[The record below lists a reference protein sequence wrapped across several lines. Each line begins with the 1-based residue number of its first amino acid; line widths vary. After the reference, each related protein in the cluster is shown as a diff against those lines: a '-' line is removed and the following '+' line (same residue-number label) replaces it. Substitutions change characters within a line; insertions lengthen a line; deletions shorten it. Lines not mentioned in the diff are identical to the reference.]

1 MRKSLFIS
9 FILIFLIKCSSVS
22 STLEDW
28 EEKYDSN
35 NYWYGTAVIHKS
47 NQENIHKVAREE
59 SINEI
64 ATQISVKINND
75 YKKTIVEKNYKIE
88 QNVVV
93 QSLQSQVNNNLEDI
107 EIVEFKDFKDRY
119 ILLAR
124 LSKKK
129 YYDSVKRKRE
139 NAKTLAMEYVKKA
152 SSISF
157 QSFRS
162 LSKAKDIIVPY
173 MDYPISV
180 QYNNKDENLY
190 ILIEKLI
197 SSMLDVIVLDVD
209 SNEKKI
215 KNFINQNP
223 LAVKVID
230 RNNSLPIEN
239 IPLFSK
245 FNNKID
251 SCVTNTSGECDF
263 FIDQEHLSKDP
274 TQYLYIG
281 VDKSK
286 LYNTELDYSDFKSKI
301 NITLEPINIALDIK
315 EYNFNSSVSQSYIEP
330 VIKEF
335 FLKESNVIFTKD
347 ILESDLIINIKTETR
362 SNSNKANEYGLFKAF
377 CDSSIDVK
385 FPGNDESILKLKVTS
400 QAVDFQ
406 SLEQAGY
413 KSLEKNSQIIF
424 NETLVDLV
432 SILTQN

>member
-1 MRKSLFIS
+1 MLSAFLMPFFPKPAHQITRISSKPFTIEEEIRLMQKATKLMPDFKLQRIFPLLLKPRIKKEDELPYYLSLGG
-9 FILIFLIKCSSVS
+9 
-22 STLEDW
+22 
-28 EEKYDSN
+28 EEKLYDCPIDK
-35 NYWYGTAVIHKS
+35 GTLP
-47 NQENIHKVAREE
+47 
-59 SINEI
+59 SIL
-64 ATQISVKINND
+64 ATTS
-75 YKKTIVEKNYKIE
+75 
-88 QNVVV
+88 
-93 QSLQSQVNNNLEDI
+93 
-107 EIVEFKDFKDRY
+107 
-119 ILLAR
+119 
-124 LSKKK
+124 
-129 YYDSVKRKRE
+129 
-139 NAKTLAMEYVKKA
+139 
-152 SSISF
+152 
-157 QSFRS
+157 
-162 LSKAKDIIVPY
+162 
-173 MDYPISV
+173 
-180 QYNNKDENLY
+180 
-190 ILIEKLI
+190 LIEKLI
-197 SSMLDVIVLDVD
+197 SSMLDAIVLDVD

-347 ILESDLIINIKTETR
+347 ILESDLIINIETETR

-385 FPGNDESILKLKVTS
+385 FPDNDESILKLKVTS